1 MDFDYITLN
10 NVDEETKRRM
20 KEDIERA
27 NYKGSKSA
35 YVSGLIRD
43 GLDRREAMR
52 SVSDEKD
59 VAKLDEGI
67 SSLKE
72 GIDSLTRLYCQG
84 IPKGGNRQAAPDRVL
99 LDAHDS
105 DADGGGLSTDEIS
118 EGRLDV
124 LPFNLEIKEKSLR
137 ILCD

>member
-84 IPKGGNRQAAPDRVL
+84 IPKGEIDRL
-99 LDAHDS
+99 LLIKCYWMLMTLMQME
-105 DADGGGLSTDEIS
+105 GGLSTDEIS